1 MKQYFS
7 HHRTLKKKNI
17 SNVENEFDG
26 SKMSPKSW
34 DEAMFTTL

>member
-1 MKQYFS
+1 MKQYFG
-7 HHRTLKKKNI
+7 HRRTLKKNT